1 MMCKTILVTG
11 SSKGLGLAIAKDLS
25 KHGFSVVL
33 NARDEKSVDKA
44 LTYLNQDNP
53 HYAFCYDLTKQDSV
67 GKLDTYLQKEKIQ
80 IDGIVH
86 NLGGKIAN
94 DMQPL
99 HVKTLHKS
107 MRLNLEVAIEIN
119 NYLIPQMIQRGGG
132 AIVHIGSSSGLSGN
146 AAPAYAISKGALNT
160 YVKNSARYYAK
171 DGVCICSVVPGILD
185 HEGSEWDKKSK
196 LEPKKYEDRKMN
208 MPLQRFGKPEEIAPF
223 VTAIFTSKSMQV
235 AGSILYFEGGI

>member
-25 KHGFSVVL
+25 EHGFSVVL

-44 LTYLNQDNP
+44 LAYLNQDNP
-53 HYAFCYDLTKQDSV
+53 HYAFCYDLTQEDSV
-67 GKLDTYLQKEKIQ
+67 EKLDIYLQREKIQ

-86 NLGGKIAN
+86 NLGGKVQN
-94 DMQPL
+94 DVQPL
-99 HVKTLHKS
+99 HVNTLRKS
-107 MRLNLEVAIEIN
+107 IRLNLQTAIELN
-119 NYLIPQMIQRGGG
+119 NYFIPIFKKDGGG
-132 AIVHIGSSSGLSGN
+132 KIVHIGSSSGYSGN

-160 YVKNSARYYAK
+160 YIKNSARYYAK
-171 DGVCICSVVPGILD
+171 DEILICGILPGILD

-223 VTAIFTSKSMQV
+223 VSSIFKIESMQIT
-235 AGSILYFEGGI
+235 GSIISLEGAV